1 MQSKS
6 DSSAN
11 VKQIAGLFQRIGWI
25 SFWTQVVLGV
35 IAVVTLI
42 FANSFRN
49 ASAGGVSSGID
60 FGLFC
65 AFLGLLLLGIS
76 IYFSFRYTRVS
87 RQLRLS
93 APEARPKKAEVT
105 QTLKLGITVC
115 LAGTLLTLVSANAVV
130 GGLASKAS
138 RLASPLGGLTGQ
150 QSDFVNTLDMFTV
163 QAILLILLALFV
175 GIITP
180 LLLMNQMHRSSSQR

>member
-1 MQSKS
+1 MFNKS
-6 DSSAN
+6 DATVS
-11 VKQIAGLFQRIGWI
+11 VQHVAGLFQRIGWI
-25 SFWTQVVLGV
+25 SFWVQVVLGV
-35 IAVVTLI
+35 IAIVTLF
-42 FANSFRN
+42 FANSFRSSPT
-49 ASAGGVSSGID
+49 ASIESGIS

-65 AFLGLLLLGIS
+65 AFLGLLLLAIS
-76 IYFSFRYTRVS
+76 IFFSFRYTRIS

-93 APEARPKKAEVT
+93 EPEARPRKAEVV
-105 QTLKLGITVC
+105 QALKLGITVC

-163 QAILLILLALFV
+163 QAIMLILLALFV
-175 GIITP
+175 GVVAQLW
-180 LLLMNQMHRSSSQR
+180 LLSQMFRPSQQR